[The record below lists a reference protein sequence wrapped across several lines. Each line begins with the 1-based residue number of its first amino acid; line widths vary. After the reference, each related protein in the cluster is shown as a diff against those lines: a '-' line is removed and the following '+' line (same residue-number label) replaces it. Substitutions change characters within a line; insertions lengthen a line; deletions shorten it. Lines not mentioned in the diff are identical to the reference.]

1 MASWKRQA
9 ELGRPRKQVTV
20 SYSICPTQPAAPGYC
35 WVRIKGGPRDGEW
48 VQVLR
53 REYERK

>member
-1 MASWKRQA
+1 MILPKR
-9 ELGRPRKQVTV
+9 
-20 SYSICPTQPAAPGYC
+20 PTQPAAPGYC

-53 REYERK
+53 REYQEQRK